1 MRHPKKKLDPFLPVF
16 SHFFMSYFD
25 VFGSIFDICAMTDL
39 PIVIVLICLVS
50 YNFCMIPHVWRLT
63 FGLNLS
69 GAWGAIRDSR
79 TRECSEY
86 INFGKLKMDH
96 IQLALRLYHFILW
109 SMFGIPAV
117 PSHQPAPV
125 SRQWTESEY
134 WAACLHKKL
143 NTCSVKTERIRSRH
157 SINSVCQTQTRPSL
171 PSLLST
177 IHNLI
182 RIRKQ

>member
-1 MRHPKKKLDPFLPVF
+1 
-16 SHFFMSYFD
+16 
-25 VFGSIFDICAMTDL
+25 MTSRATT
-39 PIVIVLICLVS
+39 PPANRWS
-50 YNFCMIPHVWRLT
+50 NT
-63 FGLNLS
+63 QLS
-69 GAWGAIRDSR
+69 GGKTKTIRDSR

-182 RIRKQ
+182 RIRKQQTRNRGLHHEEFRYMFYYIYMQNDYDERTIY